1 MLNLAYLMLALG
13 IAAIGLFFQL
23 RVFAFIGGVLFVFL
37 GLASDEVFIMVIM
50 IVLGIFLMFNTF
62 FEWRP
67 PK

>member
-1 MLNLAYLMLALG
+1 MLNFVYLMLTLG
-13 IAAIGLFFQL
+13 VAAIGLFFQF
-23 RVFAFIGGVLFVFL
+23 RMFAFLGGVLFVFL
-37 GLASDEVFIMVIM
+37 GLSSEDVFLMVIM